1 MSAKRLTLAV
11 QKKGRLAEGGFDLLK
26 RAGVKLA
33 YARDALMRRA
43 ENLPLDLMLIRDDD
57 IPSFV
62 ATGAC
67 DYGIVG
73 ENVLYEAAARSKR
86 VAELE
91 VALKLG
97 FARCRLKLA
106 APAGGD
112 IASVGDLAGRT
123 VATSYPGLTARY
135 LAEHGLEAEI
145 VEMGGSVEIAPRM
158 GVADAVCDLVST
170 GATLEANGL
179 RAFETVLESEA
190 VLVRRPGDTPQAV
203 AATAELLFQRFEGV
217 IASRQTKYILLNA
230 PRDRLDDIR
239 AVLPGSDAPTV
250 APVVGRED
258 VVAVHAVCTEE
269 VFWSTLERLKGA
281 GARSILVMPIEKMMS

>member
-1 MSAKRLTLAV
+1 MSVERLTLGV
-11 QKKGRLAEGGFDLLK
+11 QKKGRLADGGFELLK

-33 YARDALMRRA
+33 YGRDQLLRRA

-73 ENVLYEAAARSKR
+73 ENVLHEAKHRSARLSG
-86 VAELE
+86 LE
-91 VALKLG
+91 VVLKLG

-106 APAGGD
+106 AAKDGNIRTID
-112 IASVGDLAGRT
+112 DLNGRT
-123 VATSYPGLTARY
+123 VATSYPGLTQAY
-135 LAEHGLEAEI
+135 LRERGVEAEM
-145 VEMGGSVEIAPRM
+145 VEMGGSVEVAPKV
-158 GVADAVCDLVST
+158 GVADAICDLVST

-179 RAFETVLESEA
+179 FAFETVFESEA
-190 VLVRRPGDTPQAV
+190 VLIRRSERAEDPVEDTAQ
-203 AATAELLFQRFEGV
+203 LLVQRFEGV

-230 PRDRLDDIR
+230 PTDRIEEVR
-239 AVLPGSDAPTV
+239 AVLPGTDAPTV

-269 VFWSTLERLKGA
+269 VFWSTLERLKA
-281 GARSILVMPIEKMMS
+281 VGARSILVMPIEKMMA

>member
-1 MSAKRLTLAV
+1 MSAPRLILAV
-11 QKKGRLAEGGFDLLK
+11 QKKGRLAEGGLELLK

-33 YARDALMRRA
+33 YGRDELMRRA

-62 ATGAC
+62 ASGAC

-73 ENVLYEAAARSKR
+73 ENVLYEAQARSKR
-86 VAELE
+86 LAGLE
-91 VALKLG
+91 IALKLG

-106 APAGGD
+106 APKDGAIRS
-112 IASVGDLAGRT
+112 IADLEGRT
-123 VATSYPGLTARY
+123 VATSYPGLTAKF
-135 LAEHGLEAEI
+135 LAERGVNAEM
-145 VEMGGSVEIAPRM
+145 VEMGGSVEVAPRM
-158 GVADAVCDLVST
+158 GVADAICDLVST

-179 RAFETVLESEA
+179 EAFETVLESEA
-190 VLVRRPGDTPQAV
+190 VLVRRPEARAPEIDQ
-203 AATAELLFQRFEGV
+203 TAELLVERFKGV

-230 PRDRLDDIR
+230 PADRLEEVR
-239 AVLPGSDAPTV
+239 AILPGTDAPTV

-269 VFWSTLERLKGA
+269 VFWSTLEKLKA
-281 GARSILVMPIEKMMS
+281 VGARSILVMPIEKMMA

>member
-1 MSAKRLTLAV
+1 MSVQRLTLAC
-11 QKKGRLAEGGFDLLK
+11 QKKGRLADGGFDLLK

-33 YARDALMRRA
+33 YGRDQLLRRA

-73 ENVLYEAAARSKR
+73 ENELYESMERSPR
-86 VAELE
+86 LADLE

-106 APAGGD
+106 APVDGE
-112 IASVGDLAGRT
+112 IQTVEDLQGRS
-123 VATSYPGLTARY
+123 VATSYPGLTEKY
-135 LAEHGLEAEI
+135 LRERGIDAEM
-145 VEMGGSVEIAPRM
+145 VEMGGSVEVAPRV
-158 GVADAVCDLVST
+158 GVADAICDLVST

-179 RAFETVLESEA
+179 RAFETVFESEA
-190 VLVRRPGDTPQAV
+190 VLIRRKEALDPSIDE
-203 AATAELLFQRFEGV
+203 TADLLVQRFEGV

-230 PRDRLDDIR
+230 PTDRIEEVR
-239 AVLPGSDAPTV
+239 AVLPGTDAPTV
-250 APVVGRED
+250 APVVGRDD

-269 VFWSTLERLKGA
+269 VFWSTLERLKA
-281 GARSILVMPIEKMMS
+281 VGARSILVMPIEKMMA